1 MACTQINCYKPM
13 GRPFHPKQVLKPI
26 VNTISKTLQFISTSF
41 LQSEDTQQNETFIY
55 YESKPSTFIK
65 RK

>member
-1 MACTQINCYKPM
+1 M
-13 GRPFHPKQVLKPI
+13 GRAFHPKQVLKPI
-26 VNTISKTLQFISTSF
+26 VNTISKALQFISTSF